1 MATRFTRGEIRNI
14 LGDAHTED
22 IENKLIALHLGV
34 VDPLKDEVA
43 KYRESAEK
51 LSTVQKELDDLKN
64 GKDWKAEHDKL
75 KKQFDDYKASTEA
88 KETESAK
95 REAVREAAKKAGLSD
110 AGIAKAVKYADL
122 SKVELGENGK
132 AKDAD
137 KLAADIKG
145 EWGDYAATTTTKGA
159 KVETPPATGKA
170 TRSKEEIL
178 AIKDTAERQQAIAEN
193 HELFGF

>member
-1 MATRFTRGEIRNI
+1 MALTRKLLKGMGLTEEQIDSVI
-14 LGDAHTED
+14 DAHTETVD
-22 IENKLIALHLGV
+22 GLKTQIETIKA
-34 VDPLKDEVA
+34 D
-43 KYRESAEK
+43 AEK
-51 LSTVQKELDDLKN
+51 LKDVQKELDGLKN

-75 KKQFDDYKASTEA
+75 KKQFDDYKSSTEA
-88 KETESAK
+88 KETENAK
-95 REAVREAAKKAGLSD
+95 REAVREAAKKAGLSE
-110 AGIAKAVKYADL
+110 AGITKAVKYADL
-122 SKVELGENGK
+122 TKVELNDDGK

>member
-1 MATRFTRGEIRNI
+1 MALTRSMLKGMNLTEEQVSAII
-14 LGDAHTED
+14 DAHTESVD
-22 IENKLIALHLGV
+22 ALKKQRDEYKESVDKLKG
-34 VDPLKDEVA
+34 
-43 KYRESAEK
+43 
-51 LSTVQKELDDLKN
+51 VQKELDDLKN
-64 GKDWKAEHDKL
+64 GKDWKSEFDKL
-75 KKQFDDYKASTEA
+75 KKQFDDYKSSAEA
-88 KETESAK
+88 KETENAK
-95 REAVREAAKKAGLSD
+95 REAVREAAKKAGLSE

-122 SKVELGENGK
+122 SKVELGEDGK

-145 EWGDYAATTTTKGA
+145 EWGDYTATTTTKGA